1 MLDIVWDGNTGPM
14 NYWIH
19 MTMKWRILASTV
31 LNRSLG
37 GRTRAEEAEVRDA
50 DLGRVFYK
58 QTDTGRNNTIFIT
71 SGSTNVAVI
80 IILPRTITATRSA
93 ILTYLIFEQMLV
105 DRLPF

>member
-1 MLDIVWDGNTGPM
+1 MLNIVWDRNTGRM
-14 NYWIH
+14 NCWIH

-31 LNRSLG
+31 INRSLG
-37 GRTRAEEAEVRDA
+37 GRAAAEEAEIGDA

-58 QTDTGRNNTIFIT
+58 QTDSCRNNTIFIT

-80 IILPRTITATRSA
+80 IILPRTITVTRSA